1 MATAVNGRKQ
11 KSRKAGRQ
19 RSLLKLLD
27 SKKQSP
33 LLWAL
38 PESLIESLFGRSI
51 DRQHA
56 LSTKSK
62 QAKLAAEILSC
73 VSKTRPK
80 MVCPLDVLGVLSV
93 VHCLSHVSE
102 QFDAVEIGSIS
113 DWLFERVNGT
123 EFDLETSP
131 EMFQLANVE
140 LPLSVVYGL
149 SMADAPMGLADEAAQ
164 RFGRCV
170 SKLLDGDG
178 WPEARRLDEFGTLVA
193 SWTRCYLILQHMRIP
208 LSSDVAFQL
217 EWLVRQTLRML
228 RADDSL
234 MLSQPKIGINCK
246 AFERALMAMSNDKLD
261 HRVAKLRFSAENSK
275 THFQKELP
283 EESSVSEWAQLGALQ
298 CDWQRGSP
306 KVGFAYHEGRLNM
319 EIANDVSLIR
329 GNCTPQVSINGR
341 PHFVDDVIEMVCWE
355 TNKDVDYVELQLGMG
370 PVTLQRQI
378 LLNRANQFLVVADVV
393 IPPEASRIDYRCEFP
408 FSDDIQ
414 GVAESETREIY
425 LRKETKNQSLVLPLG
440 LPEWK
445 NARTDDSFL
454 TVNRGLQLTQ
464 SINGRGL
471 LAAVFFVLNRKHSTK
486 PRTWRRLTV
495 AERIEIVPDDVAVAF
510 RVLLGRHQ
518 WVYYRSIGDKG
529 NRTFFGENIS
539 SEFFVGK
546 LDRDGA
552 VRALL
557 EIEG

>member
-1 MATAVNGRKQ
+1 
-11 KSRKAGRQ
+11 
-19 RSLLKLLD
+19 
-27 SKKQSP
+27 
-33 LLWAL
+33 
-38 PESLIESLFGRSI
+38 
-51 DRQHA
+51 
-56 LSTKSK
+56 
-62 QAKLAAEILSC
+62 
-73 VSKTRPK
+73 
-80 MVCPLDVLGVLSV
+80 
-93 VHCLSHVSE
+93 
-102 QFDAVEIGSIS
+102 
-113 DWLFERVNGT
+113 
-123 EFDLETSP
+123 
-131 EMFQLANVE
+131 MFQLANVE

-149 SMADAPMGLADEAAQ
+149 SMANAAIGLADEAAQ

-178 WPEARRLDEFGTLVA
+178 WPEARRLDVFGTLVA
-193 SWTRCYLILQHMRIP
+193 SWTCCYSILQDMRIP

-228 RADDSL
+228 RADDSF
-234 MLSQPKIGINCK
+234 MLGQPKIGINCR
-246 AFERALMAMSNDKLD
+246 AFARALMAMTTDKLD
-261 HRVAKLRFSAENSK
+261 HRVAKLRFSAE
-275 THFQKELP
+275 TAETQTPKELP
-283 EESSVSEWAQLGALQ
+283 EEGSVSEWAQLGALQ

-306 KVGFAYHEGRLNM
+306 KVGFAYHEGRLTM

-341 PHFVDDVIEMVCWE
+341 PHFVDDVIELVCWE
-355 TNKDVDYVELQLGMG
+355 TNKDVDYVEFQLGMG
-370 PVTLQRQI
+370 PVTLQRQV
-378 LLNRANQFLVVADVV
+378 LLNCADQFLVVADVV
-393 IPPEASRIDYRCEFP
+393 VPPESSRIDYRCEFP

-425 LRKETKNQSLVLPLG
+425 LKKGTKNQSLVLPLG
-440 LPEWK
+440 MPEWK
-445 NARTDDSFL
+445 NARSDDSFL
-454 TVNRGLQLTQ
+454 PINRGLQLTQ

-471 LAAVFFVLNRKHSTK
+471 LAAVFFVLNRKQSTK

-495 AERIEIVPDDVAVAF
+495 AEQLEIVPDDVAVAF

-518 WVYYRSIGDKG
+518 WVYYRSIGDKR
-529 NRTFFGENIS
+529 NRTFFGENVS